1 MAGLRRE
8 ETMTSKFVGALCLGL
23 SLAFS
28 AATAYSQDY
37 PQRPIRLV
45 VPFPPGGGTD
55 IVARAVAAKLGETL
69 HTSVVVDNRAGAGG
83 TIGTDIVARAAPDGY
98 TLALVSGSHVI
109 NPSIYPKLTYD
120 TIRDFAPVTLLVS
133 APAVLVVNKSLPVNS
148 VQDLIKLAKSK
159 PGKLFFASAGVGTPP
174 HLAGELFKTMAG
186 VDIVH
191 VPYKG
196 NAQVL
201 TDTISGQVSF
211 TFPTLPSAMPYIKNG
226 TLRALGVTG
235 AHRSPSAPDIPTIAE
250 SGVPGYEATSWYGI
264 VAPAGTPPQIV
275 DKLHEA
281 LANSVKQP
289 EMQKLLFDLGLEPVG
304 SSPAEFSAQIKTEI
318 EKWATVVKRSHLTF

>member
-1 MAGLRRE
+1 MTRR
-8 ETMTSKFVGALCLGL
+8 FIGALCLGL
-23 SLAFS
+23 GLAFT
-28 AATAYSQDY
+28 AATAHSQDY
-37 PQRPIRLV
+37 PNKPIRLV

-55 IVARAVAAKLGETL
+55 IVARTVAAKLGETL

-83 TIGTDIVARAAPDGY
+83 TIGTEIVSRAEPDGY

-109 NPSIYPKLTYD
+109 NPSIYPKLPYD
-120 TIRDFAPVTLLVS
+120 TMRDFAPVTLLVS
-133 APAVLVVNKSLPVNS
+133 APAVLVVNKSLPVNT

-201 TDTISGQVSF
+201 TDTISGQVSL
-211 TFPTLPSAMPYIKNG
+211 TFPTLPSAMPFVKNG

-235 AHRSPSAPDIPTIAE
+235 LHRSPSAPDVPTIAE
-250 SGVPGYEATSWYGI
+250 SGVPGYDATSWYGV
-264 VAPAGTPPQIV
+264 VAPAGTPAPV
-275 DKLHEA
+275 VAKLHEA
-281 LANSVKQP
+281 LASSLKQP
-289 EMQKLLFDLGLEPVG
+289 DVQKVLADLGLEPVG
-304 SSPAEFSAQIKTEI
+304 NTPAEFTAQIKTEI
-318 EKWATVVKRSHLTF
+318 EKWATVVKQNHLTF